1 MMTDYEHILVSAVRY
16 ALGRRSYIVE
26 KTIDYVASQL
36 PKLSDSCIEV
46 MLEDIDK
53 ADFEFRF
60 DRKTWECLTE
70 QLQEEMEKRYGTV
83 DWRNL

>member
-1 MMTDYEHILVSAVRY
+1 MTDYEHILVSAVKY
-16 ALGRRSYIVE
+16 ALGSRSYIVE

-36 PKLSDSCIEV
+36 PKLSDDCIRI
-46 MLEDIDK
+46 MLEEIDK
-53 ADFEFRF
+53 AEFEFSF

-70 QLQEEMEKRYGTV
+70 QLKEEMEKRYGA